1 MSNRSDGGAG
11 AVVAV
16 GAVALLLLLLA
27 VGGGAYV
34 FLARQNAIALQVE
47 QARLAEADAI
57 AQADLARVTRLIDAA
72 QAQNVEASSAIEAV
86 LNTQQEAWNR
96 GDIDAFMEHYWK
108 SGDLTFSSG
117 GETTRG
123 WNETLARYRERYS
136 TPEKMGRLKLSDFEI
151 TTLGESA
158 ALVLGEWRVE
168 RDDEPLAG
176 NFSLVLRK
184 MDGRW
189 VIVHDH
195 TSRRVE

>member
-1 MSNRSDGGAG
+1 MNDRSDGGAG

-57 AQADLARVTRLIDAA
+57 AQADLARVTSLIDAA
-72 QAQNVEASSAIEAV
+72 QAKNVESNSAIEAV

-117 GETTRG
+117 GEMTRG

-136 TPEKMGRLKLSDFEI
+136 TPEKMGRLTLSDFEI
-151 TTLGESA
+151 TPLGESA

-184 MDGRW
+184 LDGRW